1 MYKNNKNKYIDK
13 QICTSLLVCLCS
25 TITSPSTISVNIT
38 KDNIVEYKQK
48 QNELIK
54 QNKEKIKDIRNT
66 VKNIKDEKKNKLDID
81 NKIAHV
87 KKEIDE
93 TNVYISE
100 LSSQIRELEIQIEET
115 KQIIK
120 EKIELLK
127 EALVSIY
134 VAGDT
139 MAIDIILGA
148 KDFNDFLD
156 KADIVRSVG
165 GTIKE
170 LIDSLKEYIG
180 SLETKQNRVLEIK
193 EHEKAELKKSE
204 ASRAEL
210 QKLFEESEKLLSE
223 YEKTQKQFQ
232 KEIDENDSA
241 IRKLNAEIKK
251 YYEEERRRIEEERRK
266 NKNYVEPVVDTSNF
280 VWPVPGYSKITSYFG
295 EKTNRTRPHNGLD
308 IAGAGVYGAPVVAVT
323 SGTVIAVNSVVDANG
338 QGGGGYGKYV
348 MIAHGNKI
356 STLYGHL
363 SVVSVSKGQKVT
375 KGQTIGNVGSTGF
388 STGPHLHFEVR
399 IDNIRKDP
407 LAYVNVP
414 GSKKVKK
421 PEVSIKNPEP
431 VEPITNKNSQ
441 KTSIAG

>member
-1 MYKNNKNKYIDK
+1 M
-13 QICTSLLVCLCS
+13 CTSLLACLCVNIM
-25 TITSPSTISVNIT
+25 TPSTISVTIT
-38 KDNIVEYKQK
+38 KDNISEYKK
-48 QNELIK
+48 QQTELINK
-54 QNKEKIKDIRNT
+54 NKEKIKDIKNT
-66 VKNIKDEKKNKLDID
+66 AKNIKDEKKNKNEID
-81 NKIAHV
+81 SRINVV
-87 KKEIDE
+87 KKEID
-93 TNVYISE
+93 NINAYIAE
-100 LSSQIRELEIQIEET
+100 LNSQIRELEIQIEEN
-115 KQIIK
+115 KSIIK

-156 KADIVRSVG
+156 KADIVRSVS

-170 LIDSLKEYIG
+170 LIDSLKEYIT
-180 SLETKQNRVLEIK
+180 SLEDKQSRVLEIK
-193 EHEKAELKKSE
+193 DHERAELKKSE
-204 ASRAEL
+204 TSRAEL

-223 YEKTQKQFQ
+223 YEKTQKQYQ
-232 KEIDENDSA
+232 KEIDENDSE

-295 EKTNRTRPHNGLD
+295 EKTNRTRAHNGLD
-308 IAGAGVYGAPVVAVT
+308 IAGSGVYGAPVVAVS
-323 SGTVIAVNSVVDANG
+323 SGTVIAVNSVVDANN

-363 SVVSVSKGQKVT
+363 SVVTVQKGQKVT

-407 LAYVNVP
+407 LNYV
-414 GSKKVKK
+414 KYK
-421 PEVSIKNPEP
+421 
-431 VEPITNKNSQ
+431 
-441 KTSIAG
+441 